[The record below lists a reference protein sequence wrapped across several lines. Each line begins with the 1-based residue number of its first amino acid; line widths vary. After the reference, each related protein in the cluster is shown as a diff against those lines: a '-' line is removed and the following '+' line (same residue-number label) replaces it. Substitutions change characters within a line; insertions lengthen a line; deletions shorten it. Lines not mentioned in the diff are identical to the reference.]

1 MSRGKVVLVL
11 GDGGDPLVPRLQAAL
26 DAKGL
31 RPLVV
36 RSGRFASCR
45 LTCGE
50 TVEVDGRLV
59 HGAIDRSSWQGCL
72 ASGFVAEDAEFA
84 EAEARTALFDLLLHP
99 QVVPLNTPDPQTWHS
114 VSSWRHWRDRCGRA
128 GMTVSPLTV
137 GALSGPDSSEGD
149 GVPEGTWLTRSGPTV
164 RPPAREARA
173 AFAASV
179 VSARQTTST
188 LCIAGAVLAGPR
200 TDTVKAAAAV
210 LQRHG
215 VRFASVTVD
224 ERDRLVGV
232 DCQPVVPPAV
242 AERAAEEIAAVMA
255 DALARR

>member
-1 MSRGKVVLVL
+1 MSHSKVVLIL
-11 GDGGDPLVPRLQAAL
+11 GDGGDPLIRRLLAAL

-31 RPLVV
+31 HPLVV
-36 RSGRFASCR
+36 RPECFASCR

-50 TVEVDGRLV
+50 SVEVDGRLI
-59 HGAIDRSSWQGCL
+59 HGAIDRSSWQGGL
-72 ASGFVAEDAEFA
+72 ASGFIAQDAEFA
-84 EAEARTALFDLLLHP
+84 EAEARAALLDLLLHP
-99 QVVPLNTPDPQTWHS
+99 QVVPLNRPDPQTWFS

-128 GMTVSPLTV
+128 GVTMSPLSV
-137 GALSGPDSSEGD
+137 GAPSGPDSSEGD
-149 GVPEGTWLTRSGPTV
+149 GAPQGSWLTRSGPTV
-164 RPPAREARA
+164 RPPAREART

-188 LCIAGAVLAGPR
+188 LCMAGSVLAGPC

-232 DCQPVVPPAV
+232 DCQPMIQPAV
-242 AERAAEEIAAVMA
+242 AERAASEIVAVMA